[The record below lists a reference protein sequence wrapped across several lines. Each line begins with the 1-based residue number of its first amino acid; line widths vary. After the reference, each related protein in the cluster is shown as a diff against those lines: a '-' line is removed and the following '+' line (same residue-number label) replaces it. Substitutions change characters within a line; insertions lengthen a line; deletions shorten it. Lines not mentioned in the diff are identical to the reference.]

1 MKDQEG
7 FSYPKLEPHNFAGLP
22 DQSYEAAKVVVV
34 PIPYDSTTY
43 YMGGAKQGPGAIIE
57 ASRHMELYDLEQER
71 DISKAGIFTLEP
83 PEPSKNSPGET
94 IDRIENIFSKIVADG
109 KFPLMLGG
117 EHSITLGPVRALAKK
132 YKNLSVVHFDA
143 HTDLRNEFEGTKYH
157 HGCVMRRCIEECNVN
172 VTHVGIRSVSEE
184 EVDYLKGSGAKDN
197 AVFFA
202 ERESSLDDIVKSL
215 RDEVY
220 ITIDVDVLDSSLMPS
235 TGTPEPGGLTWKQII
250 DIIRHIAKNRKVV
263 GADVV
268 ELAPIPGM
276 VAPDFL
282 AAKLAYKILSYAI

>member
-7 FSYPKLEPHNFAGLP
+7 FFYPKLEPHNFAGLS

-94 IDRIENIFSKIVADG
+94 IDRIESIFSKIVADG

-132 YKNLSVVHFDA
+132 YRNLSVAHFDA
-143 HTDLRNEFEGTKYH
+143 HTDLR
-157 HGCVMRRCIEECNVN
+157 
-172 VTHVGIRSVSEE
+172 
-184 EVDYLKGSGAKDN
+184 D
-197 AVFFA
+197 
-202 ERESSLDDIVKSL
+202 
-215 RDEVY
+215 
-220 ITIDVDVLDSSLMPS
+220 
-235 TGTPEPGGLTWKQII
+235 
-250 DIIRHIAKNRKVV
+250 
-263 GADVV
+263 
-268 ELAPIPGM
+268 
-276 VAPDFL
+276 
-282 AAKLAYKILSYAI
+282 